1 MPDSGGS
8 AFTLNILENDLSDFV
23 RRFLIENTQVRGEF
37 ARLDD
42 SWQAMQAGTDM
53 PPGVR
58 LLLGQACAG
67 AVLLAATIKFDGRL
81 TVQVSSSGPLRL
93 LLVQASS
100 DGALR
105 ATARWDEDI
114 PAGTDLGELC
124 PEGYL
129 MISVDT
135 GKGEPYQGLVSLP
148 GPTLAAA
155 FDEYF
160 AVSDQLPTR
169 FWLASD
175 ERRAAGLLL
184 QRLPAEAGE
193 VGDADDW
200 DRCHLRAA
208 TVSGEELLTL
218 RAETLVRRLFA
229 GDDVRLYA
237 PQPVFFRCDCSRER
251 VGAMLRALANAE
263 LEELVDDALGG
274 ISVAC
279 EFCATAYLFDV
290 LDLRQL
296 EDADSVATP
305 SRTRH

>member
-1 MPDSGGS
+1 M
-8 AFTLNILENDLSDFV
+8 SDFV
-23 RRFLIENTQVRGEF
+23 RRFLIEDTQVRGEF
-37 ARLDD
+37 ARLDE
-42 SWQAMQAGTDM
+42 SWQAMTEGTDY
-53 PPGVR
+53 PPGIR
-58 LLLGQACAG
+58 ELLGQACAG

-81 TVQVSSSGPLRL
+81 TVQVSSNGPLRL

-105 ATARWDEDI
+105 ATARWDDAV
-114 PAGTDLGELC
+114 PAGTDLVELC
-124 PEGYL
+124 PDGYL

-135 GKGEPYQGLVSLP
+135 GKGQPYQGMVTLQ
-148 GPTLAAA
+148 GATLAAA

-160 AVSDQLPTR
+160 AVSDQLPTK
-169 FWLASD
+169 FWLAADDS
-175 ERRAAGLLL
+175 RSAGLLL
-184 QRLPAEAGE
+184 QKLPDDDGAAA
-193 VGDADDW
+193 DSDDW

-208 TVSGEELLTL
+208 TVTAGELLELTV
-218 RAETLVRRLFA
+218 ETLVRRLFA

-237 PQPVFFRCDCSRER
+237 AQAVFYRCDCSRER

-296 EDADSVATP
+296 EDADSVAAP